1 MTRTPSNV
9 DISRIDLNLLR
20 LCTTL
25 LETRNVTLA
34 AERLGVTQP
43 TLSYGLAKLRK
54 RFNDRLF
61 LRGPQGMLPTPLGE
75 QLAREFAQ
83 ALGQIDRAVES
94 AQHFEPSDTHRRF
107 RVAMSDIGGLYFVP
121 PLLMQLQQE
130 APFAELEV
138 KQVTLDQVVDGLAS
152 GAIDAA
158 VGNLPIAA
166 GHTRSALLFRERYV
180 CLVGTKHHPRRGPMT
195 LKRFL
200 ASRHVLVASPFSGH
214 QLVEEALRAH
224 GVSRRIAVTIPHFT
238 VLPGLV
244 AQSDL
249 LVTLPSRVARVF
261 ESFGGL
267 ASVELPVE
275 LPDFEVKVHWHTR
288 HENSPPVRWFRD
300 QIVKA
305 LAPL

>member
-152 GAIDAA
+152 GA
-158 VGNLPIAA
+158 
-166 GHTRSALLFRERYV
+166 SAFTIWSRNHSTGGLFSWRV
-180 CLVGTKHHPRRGPMT
+180 CQCT
-195 LKRFL
+195 LTSKSGSSTGSSTL
-200 ASRHVLVASPFSGH
+200 ASPPKLSNT
-214 QLVEEALRAH
+214 RATRD
-224 GVSRRIAVTIPHFT
+224 GRVTSRSLCATKPGST
-238 VLPGLV
+238 V
-244 AQSDL
+244 
-249 LVTLPSRVARVF
+249 
-261 ESFGGL
+261 
-267 ASVELPVE
+267 
-275 LPDFEVKVHWHTR
+275 K
-288 HENSPPVRWFRD
+288 
-300 QIVKA
+300 
-305 LAPL
+305 